1 MMSDMSEQKCAQ
13 DVDAQGAAAENSG
26 AADKAEGAQAA
37 EAAAAAA
44 ATDAAETER
53 REGDASSERAES
65 AQAATAEK
73 VDGAADGAAA
83 ENSGAADKA
92 EGASSSS
99 EASVQRE
106 GGTENASAGET
117 SGAFESASSDAHTRN
132 VSEMFGRMTPWYDL
146 QNRVFSLFLDCWW
159 RHNLVNAV
167 VPGPTGLVID
177 MASGTLDVA
186 LAVIRRYP
194 ELRVCA
200 TDICEPMLRYGE
212 EHKIRAGE
220 RSRITTMVADAR
232 HMPLPDGCAD
242 AVTMA
247 FGIRNVRPRMEALR
261 EMHRLLVPGGRACIL
276 EFAPVSA
283 PLFGPA
289 YHWYLRR
296 IMPKLAGLVSRST
309 SAYDYFAETIENFP
323 KPAAFSE
330 ELREAGFAF
339 VQHIPFTLGVANLHI
354 AVRS

>member
-1 MMSDMSEQKCAQ
+1 MMSDISEQKNAQ
-13 DVDAQGAAAENSG
+13 AAEAQAASAERVEVSG
-26 AADKAEGAQAA
+26 TAEGAQAA
-37 EAAAAAA
+37 EAAAATDATGATVTADAA
-44 ATDAAETER
+44 AAAETEP
-53 REGDASSERAES
+53 RED
-65 AQAATAEK
+65 
-73 VDGAADGAAA
+73 
-83 ENSGAADKA
+83 
-92 EGASSSS
+92 GASSAS
-99 EASVQRE
+99 EASMPRE
-106 GGTENASAGET
+106 GGAEKASAGET
-117 SGAFESASSDAHTRN
+117 GASDSASADAHTRN

-146 QNRVFSLFLDCWW
+146 QNRVFSLFMDCWW
-159 RHNLVNAV
+159 RHNLVKSV
-167 VPGPTGLVID
+167 VPGPTGTVID

-186 LAVIRRYP
+186 LALIRRYP
-194 ELRVCA
+194 ELHVYA

-220 RSRITTMVADAR
+220 RTRITTMVADAR

-242 AVTMA
+242 AVTIA

-276 EFAPVSA
+276 EFAPVST

-309 SAYDYFAETIENFP
+309 SAYDYFADTIENFP

-354 AVRS
+354 AVRG

>member
-1 MMSDMSEQKCAQ
+1 MSDISEQKNAQ
-13 DVDAQGAAAENSG
+13 AAEAQAASAERVEVSG
-26 AADKAEGAQAA
+26 TAEGAQAA
-37 EAAAAAA
+37 EAAAATDATGATVTADAA
-44 ATDAAETER
+44 AAAETEP
-53 REGDASSERAES
+53 RED
-65 AQAATAEK
+65 
-73 VDGAADGAAA
+73 
-83 ENSGAADKA
+83 
-92 EGASSSS
+92 GASSAS
-99 EASVQRE
+99 EASMPRE
-106 GGTENASAGET
+106 GGAEKASAGET
-117 SGAFESASSDAHTRN
+117 GASDSASADAHTRN

-146 QNRVFSLFLDCWW
+146 QNRVFSLFMDCWW
-159 RHNLVNAV
+159 RHNLVKSV
-167 VPGPTGLVID
+167 VPGPTGTVID

-186 LAVIRRYP
+186 LALIRRYP
-194 ELRVCA
+194 ELHVYA

-220 RSRITTMVADAR
+220 RTRITTMVADAR

-242 AVTMA
+242 AVTIA

-276 EFAPVSA
+276 EFAPVST

-309 SAYDYFAETIENFP
+309 SAYDYFADTIENFP

-354 AVRS
+354 AVRG

>member
-1 MMSDMSEQKCAQ
+1 MSDMSEQKCAQ
-13 DVDAQGAAAENSG
+13 DVDARVSDAPSAPAERAEVSDTAETAQTADAAAATVAEADADAT
-26 AADKAEGAQAA
+26 AAEAEAVVEAEAVASAA
-37 EAAAAAA
+37 EAADHREN
-44 ATDAAETER
+44 DASAERVENAQAVTEAEVDDASDASGR
-53 REGDASSERAES
+53 REDGEKAGDDASRR
-65 AQAATAEK
+65 
-73 VDGAADGAAA
+73 AAD
-83 ENSGAADKA
+83 E
-92 EGASSSS
+92 
-99 EASVQRE
+99 
-106 GGTENASAGET
+106 
-117 SGAFESASSDAHTRN
+117 HTRN

-186 LAVIRRYP
+186 LAIIRRYP

-242 AVTMA
+242 AVTIA

-276 EFAPVSA
+276 EFAPVST

-309 SAYDYFAETIENFP
+309 SAYDYFADTIENFP

-330 ELREAGFAF
+330 ELRQAGFAF

-354 AVRS
+354 AVRG

>member
-1 MMSDMSEQKCAQ
+1 MSDISEQK
-13 DVDAQGAAAENSG
+13 N
-26 AADKAEGAQAA
+26 AQAA
-37 EAAAAAA
+37 EAQAASAERVEVSGTAEGAATVTADAAAAA
-44 ATDAAETER
+44 ETEP
-53 REGDASSERAES
+53 RED
-65 AQAATAEK
+65 
-73 VDGAADGAAA
+73 
-83 ENSGAADKA
+83 
-92 EGASSSS
+92 GASSAS
-99 EASVQRE
+99 EASMPRE
-106 GGTENASAGET
+106 GGAEKASAGEA
-117 SGAFESASSDAHTRN
+117 SGASDSASADAHTRN

-146 QNRVFSLFLDCWW
+146 QNRVFSLFMDCWW
-159 RHNLVNAV
+159 RHNLVKSV
-167 VPGPTGLVID
+167 VPGPTGTVID

-186 LAVIRRYP
+186 LALIRRYP
-194 ELRVCA
+194 ELHVYA

-220 RSRITTMVADAR
+220 RTRITTMVADAR

-242 AVTMA
+242 AVTIA

-276 EFAPVSA
+276 EFAPVST

-309 SAYDYFAETIENFP
+309 SAYDYFADTIENFP

-354 AVRS
+354 AVRG

>member
-1 MMSDMSEQKCAQ
+1 MMSDISEQKNAQ
-13 DVDAQGAAAENSG
+13 AAEAQAASAELVEVSG
-26 AADKAEGAQAA
+26 TAEGAQAA
-37 EAAAAAA
+37 EAAAAD
-44 ATDAAETER
+44 ATGAEVTADAEP
-53 REGDASSERAES
+53 REEDASS
-65 AQAATAEK
+65 
-73 VDGAADGAAA
+73 V
-83 ENSGAADKA
+83 
-92 EGASSSS
+92 S
-99 EASVQRE
+99 EASMPRE
-106 GGTENASAGET
+106 GGAEKASAGET
-117 SGAFESASSDAHTRN
+117 SGASDSASADAHTRN

-146 QNRVFSLFLDCWW
+146 QNRVFSLFMDCWW
-159 RHNLVNAV
+159 RHNLVKSV
-167 VPGPTGLVID
+167 VPGPTGTVID

-186 LAVIRRYP
+186 LALIRRYP
-194 ELRVCA
+194 ELHVYA

-220 RSRITTMVADAR
+220 RTRITTMVADAR

-242 AVTMA
+242 AVTIA

-276 EFAPVSA
+276 EFAPVST

-309 SAYDYFAETIENFP
+309 SAYDYFADTIENFP

-354 AVRS
+354 AVRG

>member
-13 DVDAQGAAAENSG
+13 DVDAQ
-26 AADKAEGAQAA
+26 
-37 EAAAAAA
+37 
-44 ATDAAETER
+44 
-53 REGDASSERAES
+53 
-65 AQAATAEK
+65 
-73 VDGAADGAAA
+73 GAAA

>member
-1 MMSDMSEQKCAQ
+1 MSDIAEQKNARVSDAPSAPAERAEVSDTAETAQ
-13 DVDAQGAAAENSG
+13 T
-26 AADKAEGAQAA
+26 AD
-37 EAAAAAA
+37 AAA
-44 ATDAAETER
+44 ATVAEADADATDATGAEGTAVATPAAETEH
-53 REGDASSERAES
+53 REDGASSERAES
-65 AQAATAEK
+65 AQAVTEAE
-73 VDGAADGAAA
+73 VDDASDASDASGRREDGEKAGDDASRRAAD
-83 ENSGAADKA
+83 E
-92 EGASSSS
+92 
-99 EASVQRE
+99 
-106 GGTENASAGET
+106 
-117 SGAFESASSDAHTRN
+117 HTRN

-186 LAVIRRYP
+186 LAIIRRYP

-242 AVTMA
+242 AVTIA

-276 EFAPVSA
+276 EFAPVST

-309 SAYDYFAETIENFP
+309 SAYDYFADTIENFP

-330 ELREAGFAF
+330 ELRQAGFAF

-354 AVRS
+354 AVRG

>member
-1 MMSDMSEQKCAQ
+1 MTEAEVDDASDASGRREDGEKAG
-13 DVDAQGAAAENSG
+13 DDASRR
-26 AADKAEGAQAA
+26 AADE
-37 EAAAAAA
+37 
-44 ATDAAETER
+44 
-53 REGDASSERAES
+53 
-65 AQAATAEK
+65 
-73 VDGAADGAAA
+73 
-83 ENSGAADKA
+83 
-92 EGASSSS
+92 
-99 EASVQRE
+99 
-106 GGTENASAGET
+106 
-117 SGAFESASSDAHTRN
+117 HTRN

-186 LAVIRRYP
+186 LAIIRRYP

-242 AVTMA
+242 AVTIA

-276 EFAPVSA
+276 EFAPVST

-309 SAYDYFAETIENFP
+309 SAYDYFADTIENFP

-330 ELREAGFAF
+330 ELRQAGFAF

-354 AVRS
+354 AVRG

>member
-1 MMSDMSEQKCAQ
+1 MSDISEQKNAQ
-13 DVDAQGAAAENSG
+13 AAEAQAASAERVEVSG
-26 AADKAEGAQAA
+26 TAEGAQAA
-37 EAAAAAA
+37 EAAAATDATGATVTADAA
-44 ATDAAETER
+44 AAAETEP
-53 REGDASSERAES
+53 RED
-65 AQAATAEK
+65 
-73 VDGAADGAAA
+73 
-83 ENSGAADKA
+83 
-92 EGASSSS
+92 GASSAS
-99 EASVQRE
+99 EASMPRE
-106 GGTENASAGET
+106 GGAEKASAGEN
-117 SGAFESASSDAHTRN
+117 GASDSASADAHTRN

-146 QNRVFSLFLDCWW
+146 QNRVFSLFMDCWW
-159 RHNLVNAV
+159 RHNLVKSV
-167 VPGPTGLVID
+167 VPGPTGTVID

-186 LAVIRRYP
+186 LALIRRYP
-194 ELRVCA
+194 ELHVYA

-220 RSRITTMVADAR
+220 RTRITTMVADAR

-242 AVTMA
+242 AVTIA

-276 EFAPVSA
+276 EFAPVST

-309 SAYDYFAETIENFP
+309 SAYDYFADTIENFP

-354 AVRS
+354 AVRG

>member
-1 MMSDMSEQKCAQ
+1 MSDIAEQKNARVSDAPSAPAERAEVSDTAETAQ
-13 DVDAQGAAAENSG
+13 T
-26 AADKAEGAQAA
+26 AD
-37 EAAAAAA
+37 AAA
-44 ATDAAETER
+44 ATVAEADADATAAEAQAVVEAQAVADHRENDASAERVENAQAVTEAEADDASDASGR
-53 REGDASSERAES
+53 REDGEKAGDDASRR
-65 AQAATAEK
+65 
-73 VDGAADGAAA
+73 AAD
-83 ENSGAADKA
+83 E
-92 EGASSSS
+92 
-99 EASVQRE
+99 
-106 GGTENASAGET
+106 
-117 SGAFESASSDAHTRN
+117 HTRN

-242 AVTMA
+242 AVTIA

-276 EFAPVSA
+276 EFAPVST

-309 SAYDYFAETIENFP
+309 SAYDYFADTIENFP

-330 ELREAGFAF
+330 ELRQAGFAF

-354 AVRS
+354 AVRG

>member
-1 MMSDMSEQKCAQ
+1 MSDIAEQKNAHAADARVSDAPSAPAERAEVSDTAETAQ
-13 DVDAQGAAAENSG
+13 TADAAAATVAEADADAT
-26 AADKAEGAQAA
+26 AAEAQAVVEAQAVASAA
-37 EAAAAAA
+37 EAADHREN
-44 ATDAAETER
+44 DASAERVENAQAVTEAEVDDASDASGR
-53 REGDASSERAES
+53 REDGEKAGDDASRR
-65 AQAATAEK
+65 
-73 VDGAADGAAA
+73 AAD
-83 ENSGAADKA
+83 E
-92 EGASSSS
+92 
-99 EASVQRE
+99 
-106 GGTENASAGET
+106 
-117 SGAFESASSDAHTRN
+117 HTRN

-186 LAVIRRYP
+186 LAIIRRYP

-242 AVTMA
+242 AVTIA

-309 SAYDYFAETIENFP
+309 SAYDYFADTIENFP

-330 ELREAGFAF
+330 ELRQAGFAF

-354 AVRS
+354 AVRG

>member
-1 MMSDMSEQKCAQ
+1 MSDISEQKNAQ
-13 DVDAQGAAAENSG
+13 AAEAQAASAERVEVSG
-26 AADKAEGAQAA
+26 TAEGAQAA
-37 EAAAAAA
+37 EAAAATDATGATVTADAA
-44 ATDAAETER
+44 AAAETEP
-53 REGDASSERAES
+53 RED
-65 AQAATAEK
+65 
-73 VDGAADGAAA
+73 
-83 ENSGAADKA
+83 
-92 EGASSSS
+92 GASSAS
-99 EASVQRE
+99 EASMPRE
-106 GGTENASAGET
+106 NGAEKASAGEA
-117 SGAFESASSDAHTRN
+117 SGASDSASADAHTRN

-146 QNRVFSLFLDCWW
+146 QNRVFSLFMDCWW
-159 RHNLVNAV
+159 RHNLVKSV
-167 VPGPTGLVID
+167 VPGPTGTVID

-186 LAVIRRYP
+186 LALIRRYP
-194 ELRVCA
+194 ELHVYA

-220 RSRITTMVADAR
+220 RTRITTMVADAR

-242 AVTMA
+242 AVTIA

-276 EFAPVSA
+276 EFAPVST

-309 SAYDYFAETIENFP
+309 SAYDYFADTIENFP

-354 AVRS
+354 AVRG